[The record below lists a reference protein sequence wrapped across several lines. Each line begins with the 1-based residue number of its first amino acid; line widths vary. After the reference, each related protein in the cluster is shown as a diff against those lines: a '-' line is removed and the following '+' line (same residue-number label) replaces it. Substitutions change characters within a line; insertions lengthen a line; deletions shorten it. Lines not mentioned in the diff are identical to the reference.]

1 VRAVELT
8 FYDSLLTLLSTTLEA
23 EQERRVTR
31 IGGLRG
37 GRLVSRS
44 KPHLSLRLD
53 RYTYV
58 PGVAV
63 SGELAR
69 LSKRGRLRL
78 RVRGSRAAHG
88 AVTFDLK
95 RDRIRGRLGHRRVR
109 LSLTRDIGEAV
120 SGLFELRQAV
130 RAEGLALRGASPAA
144 ALLGRR

>member
-8 FYDSLLTLLSTTLEA
+8 FFDSLLTLLSMTLEA
-23 EQERRVTR
+23 EQEQRVTR

-44 KPHLSLRLD
+44 RPHLSLRLD
-53 RYTYV
+53 RYAYV

-78 RVRGSRAAHG
+78 RVGGSKAAHG
-88 AVTFDLK
+88 AVTFDLR
-95 RDRIRGRLGHRRVR
+95 RDRIRGRLGRRRVR

-120 SGLFELRQAV
+120 SGLFALRRAV
-130 RAEGLALRGASPAA
+130 RAEGLALRGCCSAA